1 MFEMDTSKAGRAVS
15 FLPCCVMGNEVV
27 IPNKNIHAVFEMGV
41 PSRKESRHCSFVLGA
56 VRETIWYDRRQ
67 IDNEQ
72 K

>member
-1 MFEMDTSKAGRAVS
+1 
-15 FLPCCVMGNEVV
+15 MGNEVV

-56 VRETIWYDRRQ
+56 VRETIWYGRRV